1 MTSVGYS
8 KEITCSFDFY
18 KKISKIKLLALDVDG
33 VLTDGTI
40 NMGVNGELF
49 KAFNA
54 KDGLGISCALRNG
67 LHVAIITGR
76 KSQIIH
82 NRAEELGI
90 KLLSEGVK
98 DKYSELVRL
107 GKELNLTREQIAY
120 MGDDLNDLAA
130 FRAAEIKLAPNDAVE
145 EVKAAADYIA
155 SKNGGY
161 GAVREVIEKILSS
174 QGLWQ
179 GIVSSYELCGQGDKQ

>member
-1 MTSVGYS
+1 MTSLKNGKGLS
-8 KEITCSFDFY
+8 CSFDFY
-18 KKISKIKLLALDVDG
+18 NKISKIKLLALDVDG
-33 VLTDGTI
+33 VLTDGSI
-40 NMGVNGELF
+40 NIGANGELF

-67 LHVAIITGR
+67 IHIAIITGR
-76 KSQIIH
+76 KSAIIH
-82 NRAEELGI
+82 NRADELGI
-90 KLLSEGVK
+90 KFLCEGVK

-107 GKELNLTREQIAY
+107 GNELNLSRDQIAY

-130 FRAAEIKLAPNDAVE
+130 FRAAEIKFAPLDAVE
-145 EVKAAADYIA
+145 EVKDEADYVA
-155 SKNGGY
+155 TKNGGQ

-179 GIVSSYELCGQGDKQ
+179 GIVSSYSCCGQGDKQ